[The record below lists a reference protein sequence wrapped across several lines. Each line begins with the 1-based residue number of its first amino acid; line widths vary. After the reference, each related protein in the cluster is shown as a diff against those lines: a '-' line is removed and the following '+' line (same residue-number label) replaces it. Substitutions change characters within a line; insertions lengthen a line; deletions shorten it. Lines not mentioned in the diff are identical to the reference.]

1 MVNSGILVMLH
12 ITLSDV
18 ICDRMML
25 NLSAIVMLTAGVL
38 SSASSTP
45 PRNLWSASTS
55 WCRYRVPL
63 CSWSLSR
70 SGHWQREVRADDQQ
84 QWWRPRDG
92 YGAVRGSDRG
102 QPLAQLQLPQKR
114 LKSSIVGA
122 WQSVQK
128 ALRNEIQI
136 EIWKPKL
143 KVKSYQKQSNMTGL
157 PTLFQP
163 LPAKPPHAVLEED
176 QVEEIFRGGR

>member
-38 SSASSTP
+38 SSA
-45 PRNLWSASTS
+45 
-55 WCRYRVPL
+55 
-63 CSWSLSR
+63 
-70 SGHWQREVRADDQQ
+70 
-84 QWWRPRDG
+84 
-92 YGAVRGSDRG
+92 
-102 QPLAQLQLPQKR
+102 
-114 LKSSIVGA
+114 VGA

-136 EIWKPKL
+136 EI
-143 KVKSYQKQSNMTGL
+143 
-157 PTLFQP
+157 
-163 LPAKPPHAVLEED
+163 
-176 QVEEIFRGGR
+176 